1 MLLNSKT
8 EGDVLAALQFLP
20 LAAAFHIKGI
30 EKALRRMVL
39 LVWGT
44 SPAVLKELLAVAMCV
59 RRHA

>member
-39 LVWGT
+39 LVWGA
-44 SPAVLKELLAVAMCV
+44 SPAVLKELLAVALRV
-59 RRHA
+59 RRHV